1 MFTKFSSDL
10 DRAVVLVVAQSALLC
25 LVEAKGAGTLPNA
38 VMHKLYA
45 NECLLQPLLVGIS
58 CVGWVCNHFTGTKFP
73 NQNDI
78 PAAVGGAAVGFVAN
92 MYGRFFNG
100 NAFVVM
106 VSLVTGALL
115 QV

>member
-1 MFTKFSSDL
+1 ML
-10 DRAVVLVVAQSALLC
+10 VAV
-25 LVEAKGAGTLPNA
+25 
-38 VMHKLYA
+38 
-45 NECLLQPLLVGIS
+45 S
-58 CVGWVCNHFTGTKFP
+58 CIGWVCNHFTGTKFP